1 MLSKIKTYAL
11 AVLGATA
18 AFGLFMWQMT
28 RANFKSAQ
36 LKGEKKAR
44 EVEKKAVSGMIN
56 DLDKENE
63 IKNDDTTDRK
73 SFLD

>member
-11 AVLGATA
+11 AVLGAIA
-18 AFGLFMWQMT
+18 AFALFMWQMT

-44 EVEKKAVSGMIN
+44 EVENKDAKATREGLQNEAKV
-56 DLDKENE
+56 LD
-63 IKNDDTTDRK
+63 DDNIDADH
-73 SFLD
+73 FN